1 MDVHPQLKAL
11 LHSPHITVDTLR
23 QLILYVQGDLHE
35 LFDYTTGK
43 AFTRDEL
50 IAAVLQSIPQENTK
64 TQKKRAGAAN
74 GDGRRGW
81 SGARVRSTMAAV
93 PFLAILYYIA
103 QEFKKNTKQKK
114 TIDVQVKQ
122 PPQHALPKLAEN
134 QTIQPLP
141 SKWLPHALERLTDG
155 KQPLSVRIA
164 LVFVIVAAGGTTA
177 GLTLTHFA
185 RSLRGGGTVT
195 RFLDAYRKT
204 IVNTIPPDA
213 VQPATP
219 QQNKRTDEPYD
230 GATLRRVDYRLHTMF
245 KTHTDINS
253 LRKVLLNA
261 PTSVFHGRTL
271 HWHHL
276 VRTDG
281 SIRDSCGEIAR
292 ALVHYRRWRDL
303 FGTLNETVKRTFRRR
318 SKPRRTSITKK
329 RATKSQNTSQKKP

>member
-23 QLILYVQGDLHE
+23 QLILYVQGDLRE

-50 IAAVLQSIPQENTK
+50 IGAVLQSIPQENTK
-64 TQKKRAGAAN
+64 TQKKRAGAVKLKYR
-74 GDGRRGW
+74 DYIL
-81 SGARVRSTMAAV
+81 AAV
-93 PFLAILYYIA
+93 PVYAILYYIA
-103 QEFKKNTKQKK
+103 LEFKKNTKQKK

-141 SKWLPHALERLTDG
+141 SKWLPHALDRLTDG

-245 KTHTDINS
+245 KTHTDINT

-261 PTSVFHGRTL
+261 HTSVFHGRTL